1 MVQFI
6 VIMAVFLSGDVGGLT
21 TAGDRTLY
29 YVIAGFAVFLALLF
43 VLIIV
48 LCCLL
53 ITWYRRSG

>member
-1 MVQFI
+1 M
-6 VIMAVFLSGDVGGLT
+6 S
-21 TAGDRTLY
+21 AGNRTLY
-29 YVIAGFAVFLALLF
+29 YVIAGFAVFLGLLF